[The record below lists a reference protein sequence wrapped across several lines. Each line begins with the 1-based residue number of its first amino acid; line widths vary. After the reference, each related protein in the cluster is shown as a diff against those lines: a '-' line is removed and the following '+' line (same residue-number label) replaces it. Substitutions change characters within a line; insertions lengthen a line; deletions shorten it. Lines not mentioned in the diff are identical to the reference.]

1 MKIDF
6 DPRKH
11 QANLDNPSRRLG
23 FDRAADFDWGN
34 AVIDEDTRKDYSER
48 RFVAVGYLD
57 GRLHIMCFTP
67 IYGGIRVISFR
78 KANPR
83 EARKYGKPISIDQ

>member
-1 MKIDF
+1 MQSVFVYTPIDMNIDF
-6 DPRKH
+6 DPKKH

-57 GRLHIMCFTP
+57 GRHAYHVLHADFWRCS
-67 IYGGIRVISFR
+67 R
-78 KANPR
+78 
-83 EARKYGKPISIDQ
+83 D